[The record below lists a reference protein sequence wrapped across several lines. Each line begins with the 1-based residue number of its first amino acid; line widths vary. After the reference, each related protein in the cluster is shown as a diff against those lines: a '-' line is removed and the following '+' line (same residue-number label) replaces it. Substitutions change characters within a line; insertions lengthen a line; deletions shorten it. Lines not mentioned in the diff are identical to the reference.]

1 MARRELRKTLADW
14 GLLDIE
20 DAASLVLSELL
31 TNAVRH
37 AHVPGREIETR
48 FFPLREGLRIEVHDS
63 SEQRPLMDLPEAGA
77 VGGWGLPLVD
87 TLSDLWGVSDRQGP
101 GKLVWAHVIGDPAG
115 GAPPLS

>member
-14 GLLDIE
+14 GLVDIE

-37 AHVPGREIETR
+37 ARVPGREIETR
-48 FFPLREGLRIEVHDS
+48 FFPLLNGLRIEVHDS
-63 SEQRPLMDLPEAGA
+63 SEQRPLMAMPETGT

-87 TLSDLWGVSDRQGP
+87 TLSENWGVSDRQGP
-101 GKLVWAHVIGDPAG
+101 GKLVWAHLISDPVDG
-115 GAPPLS
+115 IPRHL